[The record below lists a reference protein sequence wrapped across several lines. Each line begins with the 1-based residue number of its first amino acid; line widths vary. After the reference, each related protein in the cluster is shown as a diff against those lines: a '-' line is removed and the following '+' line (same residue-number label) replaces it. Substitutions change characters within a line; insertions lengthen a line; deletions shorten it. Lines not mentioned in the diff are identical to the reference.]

1 MRSFQMCRVKGRFR
15 KRLREGKRNSSNLRR
30 NKQRLENPIQHMA
43 MGEVTGHGIIPK
55 KGELKT
61 RSLSK
66 LPATTD
72 PHKQHPQSQ
81 LSCQQCTFIR
91 VDQYNLRHV
100 VYEHWFSERV
110 FSHPTQEKGPN
121 VFRLHRLDSDI
132 YSVLLKEFL
141 TSSTPSYESK
151 ETWILHRTSH

>member
-43 MGEVTGHGIIPK
+43 MGEDTGHGNIPK

-72 PHKQHPQSQ
+72 PTNSI
-81 LSCQQCTFIR
+81 LSHSCHASNAHSLESISTTSGMW
-91 VDQYNLRHV
+91 YMSTGLA
-100 VYEHWFSERV
+100 
-110 FSHPTQEKGPN
+110 
-121 VFRLHRLDSDI
+121 
-132 YSVLLKEFL
+132 KEF
-141 TSSTPSYESK
+141 SPTPLKKKDQTFFVYIDWTVIYIQFYS
-151 ETWILHRTSH
+151 RNF